1 MLAFL
6 CKSWTLSEGKSD
18 RTQSSVI
25 SVYFHKGS
33 YGLAKDF
40 RLQSQYNPKAQ
51 MKMSVFMLGDNG
63 KFLLLPGHHDNQLQL
78 A

>member
-1 MLAFL
+1 MLAFH
-6 CKSWTLSEGKSD
+6 CRSWTLSEGKSD

-33 YGLAKDF
+33 YGLAKD
-40 RLQSQYNPKAQ
+40 LQSQYNPKAQ
-51 MKMSVFMLGDNG
+51 MKMYVFMLGDNG
-63 KFLLLPGHHDNQLQL
+63 KFLLLPGHHNNQLQL